1 MQKPNYYAVIPAEVR
16 YNKKLTPNS
25 KLLYAEITALCN
37 MNGKCTASTE
47 YFCKLYE
54 VSRVS
59 IQKWLKTLEDNGYIK
74 RVNIYKQG
82 SKEILTRV
90 ITLVNMPSKEKFTDN
105 TNTNIT
111 NTNLT
116 DSNKK
121 ARFKKPTLD
130 EVKNYCI
137 LRKNNIDA
145 EAYMDFYESKGWQIG
160 KEIMKDWKAA
170 VRTWEHRESKTPQ
183 TMSKIHQHLQKNI
196 NVKEKLKQQLKN
208 EVN

>member
-145 EAYMDFYESKGWQIG
+145 EAFIAFYESKGWMVG
-160 KEIMKDWKAA
+160 SNKMKNWKQAII
-170 VRTWEHRESKTPQ
+170 TWEKRETKTPQ
-183 TMSKIHQHLQKNI
+183 TMSKIHQHLQKNL

>member
-16 YNKKLTPNS
+16 YSKKLTPNS

-47 YFCKLYE
+47 YFCRLYE

-59 IQKWLKTLEDNGYIK
+59 IQKWLKILEDNNYIK
-74 RVNIYKQG
+74 RINIYKLH
-82 SKEILTRV
+82 SKQIEARV
-90 ITLVNMPSKEKFTDN
+90 ITLVNSPPKEKFTDN
-105 TNTNIT
+105 TNINIT

-121 ARFKKPTLD
+121 ALFKKPTLD

-137 LRKNNIDA
+137 LRNNNIDA
-145 EAYMDFYESKGWQIG
+145 EAFMDFYESKNFMIG
-160 KEIMKDWKAA
+160 KNKMKDWKACI
-170 VRTWEHRESKTPQ
+170 RTWERREKGNPQ
-183 TMSKIHQHLQKNI
+183 TMSKIDAQLNEYLKG
-196 NVKEKLKQQLKN
+196 KEYL
-208 EVN
+208 